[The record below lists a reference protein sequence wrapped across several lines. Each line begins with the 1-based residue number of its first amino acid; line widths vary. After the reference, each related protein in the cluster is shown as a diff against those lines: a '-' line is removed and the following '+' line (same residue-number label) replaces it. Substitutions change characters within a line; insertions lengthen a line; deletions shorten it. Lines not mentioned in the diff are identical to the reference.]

1 VDAPNLGLILR
12 PDMLEEQ
19 SFVGGKRAV
28 IIQNRC
34 TACGRCAEVC
44 RFEAVT
50 RAEAAFRIDSLACEG
65 CAACFCQC
73 PAEAIRMDDCLSGT
87 WYHSQTRF
95 GPFVHARLHPG
106 EENSGKL
113 VSTVRQ
119 QAFML
124 ADQTKADWVLI
135 DGSPGIGCPV
145 IAAVTGTDLALLVT
159 EPTVSGIHDLQ
170 RALQVTEHF
179 RVPSVVCVNKSD
191 INPRLS
197 QDIAQYCSEQQIPML
212 GQIPYD
218 EIVLAAMRQGLAVT
232 EMPINPVG
240 EEIRVLWEALQASL

>member
-1 VDAPNLGLILR
+1 
-12 PDMLEEQ
+12 
-19 SFVGGKRAV
+19 
-28 IIQNRC
+28 
-34 TACGRCAEVC
+34 
-44 RFEAVT
+44 
-50 RAEAAFRIDSLACEG
+50 
-65 CAACFCQC
+65 
-73 PAEAIRMDDCLSGT
+73 MDDCLSGT